1 MAYFSPHH
9 FNLCDLQGRVLME
22 TIREKLI
29 EASTERHRDFM
40 RKLLPTVEP
49 ERILGVKVSVLRKI
63 AKELPKDYLDQLPHL
78 YYEEDMLHDF
88 VINRLNREEA
98 LEAVQ
103 NFLPYLDNWAVV
115 DSLDP
120 KSFYGDPS
128 LMEWY
133 LDLSE
138 DPRPYAARLGIVLA
152 LRHIRED
159 TSGAIN
165 RLKNIRSDHY
175 YVQMALGWFFAEAVL
190 YAPGEVLT
198 LVREGELEKGV
209 HKKTIRK
216 INESRRVA
224 QSIKEQASAYR

>member
-1 MAYFSPHH
+1 
-9 FNLCDLQGRVLME
+9 ME
-22 TIREKLI
+22 NVREKLI

-49 ERILGVKVSVLRKI
+49 ERILGVKVPVLRKM
-63 AKELPKDYLDQLPHL
+63 AKELSKDYLDHLPHL

-98 LEAVQ
+98 LEAVH

-120 KSFYGDPS
+120 KSFYHDPF
-128 LMEWY
+128 LMGYY
-133 LDLSE
+133 LELSE
-138 DPRPYAARLGIVLA
+138 DPRPYVSRLGIVLA

-165 RLKNIRSDHY
+165 RLKNIGSDHY

-190 YAPGEVLT
+190 YAPEEVLS
-198 LVREGELEKGV
+198 LLREGGLETSV
-209 HKKTIRK
+209 HNMTIRK
-216 INESRRVA
+216 IKESRRVA

>member
-1 MAYFSPHH
+1 ME
-9 FNLCDLQGRVLME
+9 NL
-22 TIREKLI
+22 REKLI
-29 EASTERHRDFM
+29 EASTERHKDFM

-49 ERILGVKVSVLRKI
+49 EHIIGVKVPVLRKM
-63 AKELPKDYLDQLPHL
+63 AKELPKDYLDHLPHM
-78 YYEEDMLHDF
+78 YFEEDMLHDF
-88 VINRLNREEA
+88 VINRLDREEA

-120 KSFYGDPS
+120 KSFYGDLS

-138 DPRPYAARLGIVLA
+138 DSRPYVSRLGIVLA

-190 YAPGEVLT
+190 YAPEEVLF
-198 LVREGELEKGV
+198 LLREGKLETSV

>member
-1 MAYFSPHH
+1 
-9 FNLCDLQGRVLME
+9 ME
-22 TIREKLI
+22 NVRKKLI

-40 RKLLPTVEP
+40 RKLLPTVEL
-49 ERILGVKVSVLRKI
+49 ERILGVKVPVLRKI

-88 VINRLNREEA
+88 VINRLDREEA

-128 LMEWY
+128 LMGYY
-133 LDLSE
+133 LELSE

-152 LRHIRED
+152 LRHIGED

-198 LVREGELEKGV
+198 LLRESELETGV

-224 QSIKEQASAYR
+224 QTIKEQASAYR

>member
-1 MAYFSPHH
+1 
-9 FNLCDLQGRVLME
+9 ME
-22 TIREKLI
+22 SLRKRLE

-40 RKLLPTVEP
+40 QKLLPTMEP
-49 ERILGVKVSVLRKI
+49 ERILGVKVPVLRKM
-63 AKELPKDYLDQLPHL
+63 AKDLSKDYLDQLPHL

-98 LEAVQ
+98 LGAIR

-128 LMEWY
+128 LMGEY
-133 LDLSE
+133 LELSE
-138 DPRPYAARLGIVLA
+138 DPRPYVSRLGIVLT
-152 LRHIRED
+152 LRHIGED
-159 TSGAIN
+159 TLGAIN
-165 RLKNIRSDHY
+165 RLKDITSDHY

-190 YAPGEVLT
+190 YAPEEVLS
-198 LVREGELEKGV
+198 LLGEGGLERSV

-216 INESRRVA
+216 INESRRVD
-224 QSIKEQASAYR
+224 QRIKEQASAYR